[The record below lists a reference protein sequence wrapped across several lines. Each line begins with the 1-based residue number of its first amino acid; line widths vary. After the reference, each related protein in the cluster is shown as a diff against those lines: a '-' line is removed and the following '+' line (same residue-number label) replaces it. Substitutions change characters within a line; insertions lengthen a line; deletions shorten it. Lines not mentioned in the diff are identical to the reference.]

1 MGLNVENTLKF
12 NHVLGNIV
20 DLIEILNNSLGE
32 DIAIASHEDGT
43 EDDPTG
49 LIFLDFPS
57 FMSFSE
63 KEKELFESAV
73 HEADAV
79 NFFVLPE
86 DWIRITFAVLNCWNR
101 ESDPYETDVV
111 DIFSNKN

>member
-1 MGLNVENTLKF
+1 MGLNIDNTIRF
-12 NHVLGNIV
+12 NFVLESAIKLA
-20 DLIEILNNSLGE
+20 DSLNEFLGE
-32 DIAIASHEDGT
+32 NIAIVQDEEGT
-43 EDDPTG
+43 ENDPTG
-49 LIFLDFPS
+49 IVFLDFPS
-57 FMSFSE
+57 FTSVYQE
-63 KEKELFESAV
+63 EKELFEQII

-86 DWIRITFAVLNCWNR
+86 EWIRIAFAVLNCWDK